1 VNRTVDAPR
10 RPSVPIGPKAGLR
23 DLLAVYADTSVAFRA
38 FLVHRWW
45 HAHISDLERCVRT
58 SGTVLDLGCGHGIF
72 TNLMGL
78 RSPQRR
84 VLALERNPARA
95 AFARGRVANVTV
107 EDRDIMD
114 AELPPVDVVTMTDV
128 LHHLR
133 SFDEQ
138 EAILDAASRIL
149 APGGQL
155 IVKEITKSR
164 PVRYRLTYILDMLAF
179 PGEKFFFRRHEQFAA
194 ALDARGFTT
203 EFKPLWKW
211 TPYGSYALVATKRR
225 GPWT

>member
-1 VNRTVDAPR
+1 MRRAKVATR
-10 RPSVPIGPKAGLR
+10 RPCDPIGPTAGLR
-23 DLLAVYADTSVAFRA
+23 DLLAVYADASVAFRT

-45 HAHISDLERCVRT
+45 HAHLSDLERCVRT
-58 SGTVLDLGCGHGIF
+58 SGTILDLGCGHGIF
-72 TNLMGL
+72 TNLMAL
-78 RSPQRR
+78 RSPTRTI
-84 VLALERNPARA
+84 LALERNPVKA

-107 EDRDIMD
+107 ENRDITD
-114 AELPPVDVVTMTDV
+114 ADLPEVDVVTMTDV

-138 EAILDAASRIL
+138 DKALDAATRIL

-164 PVRYRLTYILDMLAF
+164 PVRYRLTLILDMLAF
-179 PGEKFFFRRHEQFAA
+179 PGERFFFRRHEQFAA
-194 ALDARGFTT
+194 ALDSRGFTA

-211 TPYGSYALVATKRR
+211 TPYGSYALVGTKRR
-225 GPWT
+225 